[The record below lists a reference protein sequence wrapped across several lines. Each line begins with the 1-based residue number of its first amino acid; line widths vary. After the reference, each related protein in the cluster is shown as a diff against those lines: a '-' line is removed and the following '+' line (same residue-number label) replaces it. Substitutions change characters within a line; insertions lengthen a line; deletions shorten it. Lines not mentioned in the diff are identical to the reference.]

1 MFSLIVSNHSR
12 FAMRKHLLAFAVI
25 FALVVGCRSIAA
37 DNAEV
42 EVREEVLNRLVE
54 HVGLIS
60 DSGIYQRWDDVGP
73 EGIEICSP
81 PMGSVDC
88 PGIGPLVSL
97 GADFPDMT
105 PPSLGLIACKTYGGA
120 TMIIPVGAPIPWQWW
135 VTDARFKVSAGY
147 MTFTATVRYQA
158 GEVTGAET
166 RSVNARIS
174 YEQSSRKLVV
184 LMDPFV
190 KRIPYPNSAGRSVT
204 SVDVAE
210 LYKLTFELHPQ
221 TMELPTLQ
229 GGTQSITGTVVSME
243 TQYAPGIV
251 KLLVNLGF

>member
-1 MFSLIVSNHSR
+1 
-12 FAMRKHLLAFAVI
+12 
-25 FALVVGCRSIAA
+25 
-37 DNAEV
+37 
-42 EVREEVLNRLVE
+42 
-54 HVGLIS
+54 
-60 DSGIYQRWDDVGP
+60 
-73 EGIEICSP
+73 
-81 PMGSVDC
+81 
-88 PGIGPLVSL
+88 
-97 GADFPDMT
+97 
-105 PPSLGLIACKTYGGA
+105 
-120 TMIIPVGAPIPWQWW
+120 VGAPIPWQWW

-229 GGTQSITGTVVSME
+229 GGTQSITGKVVSME